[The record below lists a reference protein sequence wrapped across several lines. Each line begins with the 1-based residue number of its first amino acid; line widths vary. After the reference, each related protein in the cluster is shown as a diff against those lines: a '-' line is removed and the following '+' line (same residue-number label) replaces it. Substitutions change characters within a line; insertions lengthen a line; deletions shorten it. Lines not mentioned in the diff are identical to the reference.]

1 MKKVKWKSDP
11 EDHDYPGAESF
22 LSLLFL
28 PSYVEKMIQLFR
40 KAPVVEIKAKDVIRA
55 SRLPLLAKGNFH
67 VAKDMKRIANGT
79 ALSPLLLVRGDEM
92 NGIPL
97 TIADGYHRAC
107 AVYWNSEDDFIQ
119 ARIIDLTRRNIV

>member
-1 MKKVKWKSDP
+1 MKKVKWKPES
-11 EDHDYPGAESF
+11 EDHDYPGAGSF
-22 LSLLFL
+22 LSLLCS
-28 PSYVEKMIQLFR
+28 PSQVEKMIPLFH
-40 KAPVVEIKAKDVIRA
+40 KASVVEIKAKDVIRA

-79 ALSPLLLVRGDEM
+79 PLSPLLLVRGDGN

-119 ARIIDLTRRNIV
+119 ARIIDWKI

>member
-1 MKKVKWKSDP
+1 MKSVKWKSEL
-11 EDHDYPGAESF
+11 EDHDYPGAVSF
-22 LSLLFL
+22 LSLLCS
-28 PSYVEKMIQLFR
+28 PSRVEKMIPLFH
-40 KAPVVEIKAKDVIRA
+40 KSPVVEIKAKDVIRA

-92 NGIPL
+92 HGVPL

-107 AVYWNSEDDFIQ
+107 AVYWNSEDDVIQ
-119 ARIIDLTRRNIV
+119 ARIIDWKM

>member
-1 MKKVKWKSDP
+1 MKKVKWKP
-11 EDHDYPGAESF
+11 ESEHHDYPGAASF
-22 LSLLFL
+22 LSLLHS
-28 PSYVEKMIQLFR
+28 PSQVEKMIPLFHR
-40 KAPVVEIKAKDVIRA
+40 ASVVEIKAKDVIRA

-79 ALSPLLLVRGDEM
+79 ALSPLLLVRGNEI

-119 ARIIDLTRRNIV
+119 ARIIDWKI